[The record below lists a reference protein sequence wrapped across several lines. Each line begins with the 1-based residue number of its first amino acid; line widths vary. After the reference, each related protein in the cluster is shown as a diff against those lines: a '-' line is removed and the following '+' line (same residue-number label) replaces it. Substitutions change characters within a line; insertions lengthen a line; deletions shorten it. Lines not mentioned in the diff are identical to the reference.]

1 METVLRV
8 AFIYAFLMAALRVI
22 GKREF
27 GQLAPFDLVVLLLIP
42 ELFQQALVRDDFSIT
57 NAIIGVSTLL
67 VLVFATSLVSYRSP
81 RVARMI
87 EGVPSVLVQHG
98 RLIEHNLTRERVS
111 PDEVLG
117 AVHRNGLE
125 RLAQVKWAILGADG
139 KISVIP
145 WDQEGPP
152 ASHEPD

>member
-8 AFIYAFLMAALRVI
+8 TFIYVFLMIALRII

-42 ELFQQALVRDDFSIT
+42 ELFQQALLRDDFSLT
-57 NAIIGVSTLL
+57 NAVVGVSTLF

-81 RVARMI
+81 RMSRI
-87 EGVPSVLVQHG
+87 LEGVPIVLVQHG
-98 RLIEHNLTRERVS
+98 QLVEPNLTRERIS
-111 PDEVLG
+111 PEEVLA
-117 AVHRNGLE
+117 AVNRDGLE
-125 RLAQVKWAILGADG
+125 QLAQVKWAILGADG

-145 WDQEGPP
+145 WDRHGNL
-152 ASHEPD
+152 